1 MLSPSLIKG
10 GGSLWALQEGGSAG
24 IAGLFL
30 FLRTHQ
36 FPAPTSGALAGK
48 GLKYAAIFGQIAD
61 QIILM
66 FRAVTADMAA
76 GHDIAGKA
84 NDEMRKGKETWRGP
98 FCLRRY
104 IRQ

>member
-1 MLSPSLIKG
+1 MRPPRLIKG
-10 GGSLWALQEGGSAG
+10 RSGLRALQERRGTG

-30 FLRTHQ
+30 FLRTYQ
-36 FPAPTSGALAGK
+36 FPAPASGTLTGK
-48 GLKYAAIFGQIAD
+48 CLKNAAIFGQIAD

-66 FRAVTADMAA
+66 FRAVAPDMAA